1 MKNPR
6 DPRHLHRI
14 KVMEEIFAWD
24 FSHENEV
31 STAEATQI
39 INNLTSIDDKIAD
52 AAPSWPLDKINKID
66 LAILRLAINELGGSA
81 TPKKVVVDEAVELA
95 KAYGSESSSS
105 FVNGVLGKIIG

>member
-14 KVMEEIFAWD
+14 VVMEELFAWD
-24 FSHENEV
+24 FSKENPV
-31 STAEATQI
+31 TTGEAKKVVENIVQI
-39 INNLTSIDDKIAD
+39 DQKITE

-66 LAILRLAINELGGSA
+66 LAILRLAINELDSDE
-81 TPKKVVVDEAVELA
+81 TPKKVVVDESVELA
-95 KAYGSESSSS
+95 KAYGSDSSSS

>member
-14 KVMEEIFAWD
+14 QVMEELFAWD
-24 FSHENEV
+24 FSKENALVTEEARQI
-31 STAEATQI
+31 AEKIEA
-39 INNLTSIDDKIAD
+39 IDLKISE

-66 LAILRLAINELGGSA
+66 LAILRLAINELESSD
-81 TPKKVVVDEAVELA
+81 TPKKVVVDESVELA
-95 KAYGSESSSS
+95 KSYGSESSSS

>member
-1 MKNPR
+1 
-6 DPRHLHRI
+6 
-14 KVMEEIFAWD
+14 MEELFAWD
-24 FSHENEV
+24 FSKDN
-31 STAEATQI
+31 TLATDEARQI
-39 INNLTSIDDKIAD
+39 VERLASIDEQIVA

-66 LAILRLAINELGGSA
+66 LAILRLAINELESSE

>member
-14 KVMEEIFAWD
+14 KVMEELFAWD
-24 FSHENEV
+24 FSKENEL
-31 STAEATQI
+31 TTEEAQ
-39 INNLTSIDDKIAD
+39 NVASKLVDIDQRITE

-66 LAILRLAINELGGSA
+66 LSILRLAVNELDGDQ
-81 TPKKVVVDEAVELA
+81 TPKKVVIDEAVELA

-105 FVNGVLGKIIG
+105 FVNGVLGKIVG